1 MDRNAR
7 VRAHTHTH
15 MYINPQTARGFPVP
29 PGTGTPV
36 APQFRG
42 CLCPSPRRSSPPQ
55 DLRLQPANT
64 IASAVSRSAGQG
76 RLAAPADD
84 ARVPLSRDTDA
95 LEFRKPNMSREQTNT
110 DTHFCIF
117 IHYFISLPP
126 SLSIYQSLSLSI
138 TPYLSRSLPIS
149 LGHSLTP
156 SLSVSLV
163 SINAYKHVLLE
174 KQ

>member
-15 MYINPQTARGFPVP
+15 TPINPQTARGFPVP
-29 PGTGTPV
+29 PGTGTPA

-55 DLRLQPANT
+55 DSRLQPANT

-84 ARVPLSRDTDA
+84 ARAPLSRDTDA
-95 LEFRKPNMSREQTNT
+95 LEFRKPNKSREQTNKQT
-110 DTHFCIF
+110 DTHICIF
-117 IHYFISLPP
+117 IHCFISLSPP
-126 SLSIYQSLSLSI
+126 LSL
-138 TPYLSRSLPIS
+138 SLPIS
-149 LGHSLTP
+149 LYHSLTP
-156 SLSVSLV
+156 SLSVSPPLPC
-163 SINAYKHVLLE
+163 IY
-174 KQ
+174 QCI